1 MLIKSGHVM
10 DPASGFDALADIRIN
25 DGKITGIE
33 KSGTLVPEAGEEVIS
48 AEGLTVAPG
57 LVDVHV
63 HFRDPGFT
71 WKEDLNTG
79 AAAAAAGG
87 VTTVVLMA
95 NTKPPVDNAAALKA
109 LTEREKNLPIR
120 AYQCA
125 NVTIG
130 MKGRELTDMA
140 ALAEAGA
147 VGFTDDGIP
156 IKDEKLLLKA
166 FEEAARLRLPVSLH
180 EEDPD
185 LIGSPGVN
193 KGKVSEKI
201 GVAGAPALAEEVLV
215 ARDLLL
221 ARKSGVAV
229 DIQHVSSGMTVDLI
243 RFMKQH
249 GVHVAAEVT
258 PQHFSLTEEI
268 VLRQG
273 TLAKVNPPLRTEE
286 DRKKLIEGLKD
297 GTLDMIVTDHAP
309 HTMEEKAKGFKGGA
323 PSGMIGLETSLAL
336 GITNLVK
343 PGHLSMMQ
351 LLDAMT
357 RKPAAF
363 YHLDAGEIRIGGPA
377 DLVIFDPGKTWTVT
391 KEGFHSKSPNSPFIG
406 MTLTG
411 KVKRTIC
418 RGRVIYAD

>member
-1 MLIKSGHVM
+1 MLIKDGHIL
-10 DPASGFDALADIRIN
+10 DPASGFDGLADIRMKG
-25 DGKITGIE
+25 DKIAAVE
-33 KSGTLVPEAGEEVIS
+33 PRGTLTPKEGEEVLS
-48 AEGLTVAPG
+48 AKGLTVAPG

-79 AAAAAAGG
+79 SAAAAAGG

-95 NTKPPVDNAAALKA
+95 NTKPTVDSVDT
-109 LTEREKNLPIR
+109 LTDLIEREKKLPIR

-125 NVTIG
+125 NVTVG
-130 MKGRELTDMA
+130 MKGRELTDME
-140 ALAEAGA
+140 ALAKAGVA
-147 VGFTDDGIP
+147 GFTDDGIP

-166 FEEAARLRLPVSLH
+166 FKRAAALHLPVSLH

-185 LIGSPGVN
+185 LIGSAGVN
-193 KGKVSEKI
+193 RGKVSKEI
-201 GVAGAPALAEEVLV
+201 GVSGAPALAEEVLV

-221 ARKSGVAV
+221 ARESGVSV

-243 RFMKQH
+243 RFMKKH
-249 GVHVAAEVT
+249 GVHVGAEVT
-258 PQHFSLTEEI
+258 PQHFSLTEEA
-268 VLRQG
+268 VLSKG

-286 DRKKLIEGLKD
+286 DRQKLIEGLQD

-309 HTMEEKAKGFKGGA
+309 HTMEEKAKGFTGGA

-343 PGHLSMMQ
+343 PGYLSLTQ
-351 LLDAMT
+351 LLRAMT
-357 RKPAAF
+357 KNPAEF
-363 YHLDAGEIRIGGPA
+363 YHLDAGEIRVGGPA
-377 DLVIFDPGKTWTVT
+377 DLVVFDPDERWKVT
-391 KEGFHSKSPNSPFIG
+391 EEGFHSKSPNSPFIG

-418 RGRVIYAD
+418 RGRVIY

>member
-1 MLIKSGHVM
+1 MLIKGGHVL
-10 DPASGFDALADIRIN
+10 DPASGFDDLADIRIKG
-25 DGKITGIE
+25 DKVTAIE
-33 KSGTLVPEAGEEVIS
+33 PCGTLVPEEQEEVIP
-48 AEGLTVAPG
+48 ADGLTVAPG

-95 NTKPPVDNAAALKA
+95 NTKPTVDSVDT
-109 LTEREKNLPIR
+109 LTDLIEREKKLPIR
-120 AYQCA
+120 AHQCA
-125 NVTIG
+125 NVTMG
-130 MKGRELTDMA
+130 MKGKQLTDME
-140 ALAEAGA
+140 ALAKAGA
-147 VGFTDDGIP
+147 AGFTDDGIP
-156 IKDEKLLLKA
+156 IKDEKLLLEA
-166 FEEAARLRLPVSLH
+166 FRRAADLHLPVSLH

-185 LIGSPGVN
+185 LIGFSGVN
-193 KGKVSEKI
+193 KGKVSKKL
-201 GVAGAPALAEEVLV
+201 GLAGAPALAEEVLV

-221 ARKSGVAV
+221 ARESGVSV

-249 GVHVAAEVT
+249 GVHVGAEVT
-258 PQHFSLTEEI
+258 PQHFSLTEEA
-268 VLRQG
+268 VLSKG

-286 DRKKLIEGLKD
+286 DRRKLIEGLQD

-309 HTMEEKAKGFKGGA
+309 HTMKEKAKGFEGGA

-343 PGHLSMMQ
+343 TGYLSMME
-351 LLDAMT
+351 LLRAMT
-357 RKPAAF
+357 EKPAEF
-363 YHLDAGEIRIGGPA
+363 YHLDAGKIRVGGPA
-377 DLVIFDPGKTWTVT
+377 DLVIFDPEEKWTVT
-391 KEGFHSKSPNSPFIG
+391 EEGFHSKSPNSPFIG

-418 RGRVIYAD
+418 RGRVIY

>member
-1 MLIKSGHVM
+1 MLIKDGHVL
-10 DPASGFDALADIRIN
+10 DPASGFDALADIRITG
-25 DGKITGIE
+25 DKIESIE
-33 KSGTLVPEAGEEVIS
+33 PCGALTPEKDEEVIS
-48 AEGLTVAPG
+48 AKGLSIAPG

-79 AAAAAAGG
+79 SAAAAAGG

-95 NTKPPVDNAAALKA
+95 NTKPTVDNVDT
-109 LTEREKNLPIR
+109 LTDLIEREKRLPIR
-120 AYQCA
+120 AHQCA
-125 NVTIG
+125 NVTVG
-130 MKGRELTDMA
+130 MKGKELTDMA
-140 ALAEAGA
+140 ALAKAGA
-147 VGFTDDGIP
+147 AGFTDDGIP
-156 IKDEKLLLKA
+156 IKDENLLLDA
-166 FEEAARLRLPVSLH
+166 FRRAAELHLPVSLH

-185 LIGSPGVN
+185 LIGFSGVN
-193 KGKVSEKI
+193 KGRVSEKI

-221 ARKSGVAV
+221 AQESGVSV

-249 GVHVAAEVT
+249 GVHVGAEVT
-258 PQHFSLTEEI
+258 PQHFSLTEEAI
-268 VLRQG
+268 LSKG
-273 TLAKVNPPLRTEE
+273 TMAKVNPPLRTEE
-286 DRKKLIEGLKD
+286 DRRKLIEGLQD

-309 HTMEEKAKGFKGGA
+309 HTMEEKAKGFNGGA

-343 PGHLSMMQ
+343 PGYLSMME
-351 LLDAMT
+351 LLRAMT
-357 RKPAAF
+357 ENPSKF

-377 DLVIFDPGKTWTVT
+377 DLVLFDPDEEWKVT
-391 KEGFHSKSPNSPFIG
+391 EEGFHSKSPNSPFIG